1 MENNRSNELSLR
13 WSYFRI
19 VRWVIGLTILFAVL
33 AVVLSVYN
41 DCANKPGGAVEGSIN
56 ALWHCV
62 TLSVGGL
69 VGLVAGP
76 QLTTTSQN

>member
-1 MENNRSNELSLR
+1 MENNRSKELSLG

-33 AVVLSVYN
+33 AAVLSVYA
-41 DCANKPGGAVEGSIN
+41 DWANKPGGAVEGSIN

-69 VGLVAGP
+69 VGL
-76 QLTTTSQN
+76 LTGSKLATTS